1 MSGSGEEVNW
11 QMAHDSLTFS
21 KPETP
26 NTLTHPEGDEEYKIR
41 CYEDFVQA
49 KNPKREDETED

>member
-1 MSGSGEEVNW
+1 
-11 QMAHDSLTFS
+11 MAHDSLTFS

-26 NTLTHPEGDEEYKIR
+26 NTLTHPEGDEEYQIR